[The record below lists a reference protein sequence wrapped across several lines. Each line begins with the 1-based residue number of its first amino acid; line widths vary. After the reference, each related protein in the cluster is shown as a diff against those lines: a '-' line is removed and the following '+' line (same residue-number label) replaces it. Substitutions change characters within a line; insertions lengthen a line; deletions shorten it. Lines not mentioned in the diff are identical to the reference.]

1 MKKLLLSLAGC
12 LAFGLSAQAQW
23 VLQPFSFAPADNL
36 ALLDAVDAN
45 TAWALSDGYF
55 SREYTNQVA
64 RTFDGGQNWTVLTVA
79 QVNTNEEGIEA
90 LSAVSAA
97 TAWIATLGDNGGRVL
112 KTTNGGSTWTVQ
124 STSAMFSGP
133 RSWPNAIHFFNAN
146 DGVVIGDPA
155 VRNEPTARNEAMEI
169 YYTSNGG
176 TTWTRSANVPI
187 GTANEFGTL
196 TLPAVAGNSIWFTND
211 EGDIFRST
219 DKGVTWAVTRGV
231 GSREIEALAFRDEQ
245 NGLALIS
252 DDATNHTLFRT
263 TDGGVTWSRLSYTGP
278 LRGFALDNIPGTSN
292 YISVGIN
299 FSNFTK
305 SDAGSSYS
313 RDNGQTWTSI
323 ETNINHFNV
332 DAAGP
337 TAVWT
342 GAIDADAAGKPFGIG
357 AARLTSTVLPTR
369 AATAVLGASVAPN
382 PSASGQFR
390 VQWPAAA
397 HTGTITVT
405 VADALGRE
413 VQRRSLEAA
422 RANEL
427 SLDLSSEKAGVYQVT
442 LTSAAGVSR
451 FRAQV
456 L

>member
-55 SREYTNQVA
+55 SGEYTNQVA
-64 RTFDGGQNWTVLTVA
+64 RTFDGGQNWTVLTIA
-79 QVNTNEEGIEA
+79 QVDTDNEGIEA

-97 TAWIATLGDNGGRVL
+97 TAWVATLGDNGGRVL

-124 STSAMFSGP
+124 STPAMFSGP
-133 RSWPNAIHFFNAN
+133 RSWPNAIHFFNASE
-146 DGVVIGDPA
+146 GVVIGDPA
-155 VRNEPTARNEAMEI
+155 VRNEPAGRNEAMEI
-169 YYTSNGG
+169 YYTSDGG

-187 GTANEFGTL
+187 GTVNEFGTL
-196 TLPAVAGNSIWFTND
+196 TLPAVAGNSIWFTNTK
-211 EGDIFRST
+211 GDIFRST
-219 DKGVTWAVTRGV
+219 DKGVTWAVTRSV
-231 GSREIEALAFRDEQ
+231 GASEIEALAFRDER

-252 DDATNHTLFRT
+252 DQKSTNHTLYRT
-263 TDGGVTWSRLSYTGP
+263 TDGGVTWNRLSYTGA
-278 LRGFALDNIPGTSN
+278 LRGFALDNVPGTSN

-299 FSNFTK
+299 FGNQ
-305 SDAGSSYS
+305 DAGSSYS
-313 RDNGQTWTSI
+313 RDNGQTWTSV
-323 ETNINHFNV
+323 ETSINHFNV

-342 GAIDADAAGKPFGIG
+342 GAIGGNSAGDPIGIG
-357 AARLTSTVLPTR
+357 AARLTSTVLPAR
-369 AATAVLGASVAPN
+369 AATAVLGASLSPN
-382 PSASGQFR
+382 PSASGLFR
-390 VQWPAAA
+390 VQWPTAA
-397 HTGTITVT
+397 HTGTITLT

-413 VQRRSLEAA
+413 VQRRTLEAA
-422 RANEL
+422 RASEL
-427 SLDLSSEKAGVYQVT
+427 SLDLSGEKAGVYQIS
-442 LTSAAGVSR
+442 LTSAAGVSHL
-451 FRAQV
+451 RAQV